1 MLPDSL
7 PPLSVT
13 PDSADFPLTCPV
25 TACAASHAELVVRSS
40 TIVTFRCATCA
51 FTWSVEIDDLPTSLR
66 HRLRVRRFV

>member
-7 PPLSVT
+7 PTLSVAS
-13 PDSADFPLTCPV
+13 DSADFPLTCPV
-25 TACAASHAELVVRSS
+25 TTCAASHAELVVRSS

-66 HRLRVRRFV
+66 HRLQARPYL